1 MGQKPEMPG
10 FEYELLSSVLH
21 DEASVQ
27 GIFSAYEPLLSSLGG
42 RLKAAHFGPG
52 RKVPVFFVLTG
63 GTEGLALKALEE
75 GKTKG
80 KAFPVLLIAHPK
92 HNSLPAAME
101 IAARVGQD
109 GGRAVLVLLRG
120 AGDAEGRAELEKALS
135 LARTIERMRS
145 TRIGAVGEPSDWLV
159 ASSQKAQDLA
169 GTWGLSMESAG
180 MELLRAEMAKA
191 LQGEAEKKLSKA
203 FFAEA
208 KYPGEPVRSDLNASL
223 SIYMALKT
231 IAKDRSWDALTL
243 RCFDLVLTE
252 KATGCFA
259 LSQLADEGLDAG
271 CEGDVA
277 SIVALRWMRLLSGR
291 PGWMANPSDLSY
303 SGNRGTMLLAHCTVP
318 RTIIESYG
326 VRSHFESGLGV
337 AVAGAIPPGP
347 VTLVRLGGKFLE
359 KAWVAEGELLP
370 TRAREGLCRT
380 QAEVGLE
387 AEALRRL
394 MAAPL
399 GNHVV
404 LGLGS
409 HGEAARRY
417 LEAEGLTA
425 I

>member
-1 MGQKPEMPG
+1 MTG

-21 DEASVQ
+21 DAASVE
-27 GIFSAYEPLLSSLGG
+27 GIFSAYEPLLASLGG
-42 RLKAAHFGPG
+42 RRKAAQEEARPG

-63 GTEGLALKALEE
+63 GTEGLALASLSKRKSEGKAL
-75 GKTKG
+75 
-80 KAFPVLLIAHPK
+80 PVLLIAHPK

-101 IAARVGQD
+101 IAARLGQD
-109 GGRAVLVLLRG
+109 GGKALLVLLHG
-120 AGDAEGRAELEKALS
+120 ADDADGRAELEKALF
-135 LARTIERMRS
+135 LARAIERMRS
-145 TRIGAVGEPSDWLV
+145 TLIGAVGEPSDWLI

-169 GTWGLSMESAG
+169 GTWGLSMESVG
-180 MELLRAEMAKA
+180 MELLRAEMARA
-191 LQGEAEKKLSKA
+191 VQGKAEKKLSEA
-203 FFAEA
+203 FFADA
-208 KYPGEPVRSDLNASL
+208 KFPGEPSRSDMGASL
-223 SIYMALKT
+223 SIYTALKT
-231 IAKDRSWDALTL
+231 IAKKQAWDALTV

-291 PGWMANPSDLSY
+291 PGWMANPSDIRF
-303 SGNRGTMLLAHCTVP
+303 SGDRGTILLAHCTVP
-318 RTIIESYG
+318 RTILESYG

-337 AVAGAIPPGP
+337 AVAGTIPPGP

-370 TRAREGLCRT
+370 TLAREGLCRT
-380 QAEVGLE
+380 QAAVSLE

-399 GNHVV
+399 GNHLV
-404 LGLGS
+404 LGLGA
-409 HGEAARRY
+409 HGETARRY
-417 LEAEGLTA
+417 LDAEGLQ
-425 I
+425 IV